1 MEVRHKFQEE
11 LRTLVQSIERMS
23 VLVEESIRKA
33 FHALEVGDTK
43 LAEQVIDQD
52 ERIDAMQRDVEY
64 QCTTVIAT
72 EQPVAGDLRELITA
86 VKIVSNIER
95 IGDHA
100 RHLAR
105 SVISVKPE
113 NMAVALDDLHK
124 MADIGLEML
133 EQAITAFAARDGEKA
148 REAAA
153 RDDEIDAIHVQLK
166 SKITDR
172 MKQDSNFVED
182 GSTLLFLNRF
192 MERFGDH
199 VTNICEWVNFSQT
212 AEYVELNK

>member
-1 MEVRHKFQEE
+1 MEIRHKFQEE
-11 LRTLVQSIERMS
+11 LRKLVQSIERMS

-33 FHALEVGDTK
+33 FHALEVGDKT
-43 LAEQVIDQD
+43 LAQQVIDQD
-52 ERIDAMQRDVEY
+52 ERIDEMQRDVEY
-64 QCTTVIAT
+64 QCTTIIAT

-105 SVISVKPE
+105 SVISVDPE
-113 NMAVALDDLHK
+113 HMAFALADLK
-124 MADIGLEML
+124 RMADIALGML
-133 EQAITAFAARDGEKA
+133 EEAITGFAGRDGEQA
-148 REAAA
+148 RAAAA
-153 RDDEIDAIHVQLK
+153 RDDEIDEIHATLQK
-166 SKITDR
+166 KITDR
-172 MKQDSNFVED
+172 MKEEPGFVED

-212 AEYVELNK
+212 AEYVELNE

>member
-33 FHALEVGDTK
+33 FHALEVGDAK
-43 LAEQVIDQD
+43 LAEQVIEQD
-52 ERIDAMQRDVEY
+52 ERIDAMQKDVEY

-105 SVISVKPE
+105 SVTTVKPE
-113 NMAVALDDLHK
+113 NMALALDDLHK
-124 MADIGLEML
+124 MADIGLDML

-148 REAAA
+148 REVAA
-153 RDDEIDAIHVQLK
+153 RDDEIDELHVQLK
-166 SKITDR
+166 SKITER
-172 MKQDSNFVED
+172 MKQDPSFVED

-212 AEYVELNK
+212 AEYVELND

>member
-33 FHALEVGDTK
+33 FHALEVGDAK
-43 LAEQVIDQD
+43 LAEQVIEQD

-105 SVISVKPE
+105 SVTSVNPD
-113 NMAVALDDLHK
+113 NMAFALDDLRK
-124 MADIGLEML
+124 MADIGLAML
-133 EQAITAFAARDGEKA
+133 EQAITGFAARDGAKA

-153 RDDEIDAIHVQLK
+153 RDDEIDEIHMQLK
-166 SKITDR
+166 SRITER
-172 MKQDSNFVED
+172 MKQDSSFVED

-212 AEYVELNK
+212 AEYVELND